1 MVCLQ
6 CDPYPS
12 ASEASFSHWGAIQ
25 IYLPFTFICC
35 MVFVM
40 VNLYIKFDVRSV
52 THSADTEGSQ
62 NFKTWSR
69 FYAKIEFCI
78 FLKKIKIKIR
88 KRPICINFF
97 HMLFACKVRNN
108 WDLMYDLCYAGFT
121 FSYGHKWAKS
131 FVTVLVTAET
141 DCSLKTDCSLTVPV
155 MAVSGK
161 TTSSQSLYKM
171 TIKMLIAFVI

>member
-1 MVCLQ
+1 MFAVWSIPERFRGKLLALGR
-6 CDPYPS
+6 YTNLS
-12 ASEASFSHWGAIQ
+12 SFYLYLLYGICHGQPVYQ
-25 IYLPFTFICC
+25 IWRAY
-35 MVFVM
+35 
-40 VNLYIKFDVRSV
+40 